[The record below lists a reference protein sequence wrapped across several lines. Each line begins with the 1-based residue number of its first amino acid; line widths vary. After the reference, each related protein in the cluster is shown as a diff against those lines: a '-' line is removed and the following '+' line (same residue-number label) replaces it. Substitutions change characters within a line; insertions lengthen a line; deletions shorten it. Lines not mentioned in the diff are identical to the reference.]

1 MKYYTLMDLKTT
13 SGMLKFLRLDGK
25 ISSSDGRSTI
35 DKSIL
40 PYISMEGQLIDMM
53 KDKEHFKPFF
63 NDEMIQDEL
72 DFNIQEEALGR
83 VDEDRWAELL
93 FDLMVYHRL
102 PTYPKPFQVNRN
114 NRMLNGIKV
123 EYRDPRDIAD
133 GLPQSQIR
141 RWETDGAIANIIGEI
156 PFFSDPREWMYLRRS
171 NYGDKKLNFDKTFR
185 HMLDNGVWV
194 LPEFDAHYDIW
205 KGDERFVGPIFND
218 VGPFPQQVT
227 LIENDVDVVRNVEVV
242 FIQGWVKVPYVANA
256 THSKRYGYD
265 FKLEKL
271 DEKILSISEMVA
283 VDYDTGEY
291 LGFID
296 DIMNYTSGSDAYVK
310 FQDHPYG
317 FPFMFLTS
325 NYYDN
330 QTPQVSFNR
339 RMSGN
344 YWGFPHFGYRKFNYA
359 GDSLK
364 FSFEM
369 SRSEGFNYE
378 LNSFPLINDVTVS
391 NLMYG
396 YKPGSLSL
404 MGNTFTHYLSVPNGA
419 RNDNEVIQ
427 TNEYIPMANID
438 DFSITGEVIP
448 EYRPEGS
455 ITNNFKYTKA
465 EIQFW
470 EGNMAETFLYDG
482 TSSPE
487 ETYEISHGLKNPS
500 SLINRMHPA
509 LHSNKY
515 NPYRFMDGYQGSSI
529 DNYIPEGVNPPKYNQ
544 WRIDS
549 MDFMVENSL
558 SIEPL
563 PRFFPLPYERNK
575 MRLNGSYVHA
585 LVHAKDYQG
594 EFTLVEIHFNERYDE
609 PIVRL
614 SYLGTNSE
622 VNHHAP
628 FPDNYNYD
636 RESEV
641 FEMFN
646 PRIATRGITLYHMDK
661 DETQKLFL
669 SFWEM
674 TWDDWKDF
682 FLSKSTDGILG
693 LKWYYGL
700 YGENVTTIT
709 QEGGFTGVPEPIKIG
724 NKTLTHKPI
733 TFQDNIHPM
742 GTVLD
747 YEFIQMTFNPF
758 TVPIPYENSAGGSP
772 HSSID
777 LYLPFYGYYK
787 LDVDSVAG
795 ERLFV
800 KYVISLFTGIASIRI
815 YQVDSNFDGG
825 DEIELRD
832 HALIDVV
839 QAEMSVDIPIDA
851 QANENFAMKV
861 ANSLIQ
867 KPINA
872 AGPGGLIMSSGEA
885 LITPS
890 RVDVTRTG
898 GLNPEFSILAPL
910 ELRLLV
916 TSPKQVYSNQDV
928 NGIPQYIYGSLSGYE
943 EGDYV
948 KFSGFKDLD
957 SSGNHKYSEEIIE
970 LLKGGVYL

>member
-1 MKYYTLMDLKTT
+1 MEYYTLMDLKTT
-13 SGMLKFLRLDGK
+13 SGMLKFLRLDK
-25 ISSSDGRSTI
+25 VVLASDRSTI

-53 KDKEHFKPFF
+53 EGKEHFKPFF
-63 NDEMIQDEL
+63 NDELIGDEL
-72 DFNIQEEALGR
+72 DFNIQEEALGN

-114 NRMLNGIKV
+114 NRMLNGNAV
-123 EYRDPRDIAD
+123 EYDDPRDVAD
-133 GLPQSQIR
+133 GLPSSQIR
-141 RWETDGAIANIIGEI
+141 RWKTDGAIANIIGEI

-171 NYGDKKLNFDKTFR
+171 NYGNKKLNFDRTFR

-194 LPEFDAHYDIW
+194 LPEFDGYYEIW
-205 KGDERFVGPIFND
+205 KKDERFVGPIFHELA
-218 VGPFPQQVT
+218 PFPQPVT
-227 LIENDVDVVRNVEVV
+227 LIENGVEVVRNVEVV

-256 THSKRYGYD
+256 THSKRLGYD
-265 FKLEKL
+265 FKLKKL

-296 DIMNYTSGSDAYVK
+296 DIMNYSSGFNAYTK

-317 FPFMFLTS
+317 FPLILLATH
-325 NYYDN
+325 YYEN
-330 QTPQVSFNR
+330 QTPQIHFNR

-344 YWGFPHFGYRKFNYA
+344 YWGFPHFGYRKFDYGSGN
-359 GDSLK
+359 LK
-364 FSFEM
+364 LAFER
-369 SRSEGFNYE
+369 SRREDFNYE
-378 LNSFPLINDVTVS
+378 ISTFPLINDKKVN

-396 YKPGSLSL
+396 EFIGSY
-404 MGNTFTHYLSVPNGA
+404 GNYGDTFTHYLSVPNGA
-419 RNDNEVIQ
+419 RNDNELIQ
-427 TNEYIPMANID
+427 TYEYVPMANID
-438 DFSITGEVIP
+438 DFTITGEITP
-448 EYRPEGS
+448 EYRPEGDV
-455 ITNNFKYTKA
+455 TNNFKYTKA

-482 TSSPE
+482 TGSPE
-487 ETYEISHGLKNPS
+487 ETYRISHGLKNPS
-500 SLINRMHPA
+500 SLINRVHPA
-509 LHSNKY
+509 LHANKY
-515 NPYRFMDGYQGSSI
+515 NPYRFMDDYNGSKI
-529 DNYIPEGVNPPKYNQ
+529 DDYVPEGVEIPKYNQ

-549 MDFMVENSL
+549 MNFMRDESFSV
-558 SIEPL
+558 EPL
-563 PRFFPLPYERNK
+563 PRFFPLPNEGNK

-585 LVHAKDYQG
+585 LILAKAYQG
-594 EFTLVEIHFNERYDE
+594 EFALAEIHFDEKYKE
-609 PIVRL
+609 PIVRIRR
-614 SYLGTNSE
+614 TDDE
-622 VNHHAP
+622 VKHHAP

-646 PRIATRGITLYHMDK
+646 PRVATRGITLYHMDK
-661 DETQKLFL
+661 DEVQKLFL

-674 TWDDWKDF
+674 TWSDWKDF

-700 YGENVTTIT
+700 YGENVTTISR
-709 QEGGFTGVPEPIKIG
+709 EGGFTGVPEPIKIG

-733 TFQDNIHPM
+733 TSPDNVHPK

-772 HSSID
+772 HTSID

-795 ERLFV
+795 ERLFI

-815 YQVDSNFDGG
+815 YQVDSNFNGG
-825 DEIELRD
+825 DEIELRE

-851 QANENFAMKV
+851 QANENFIMKV

-872 AGPGGLIMSSGEA
+872 ASPVGIAKSSVEGLT
-885 LITPS
+885 TPS

-916 TSPKQVYSNQDV
+916 TSPKQVYSNRDV
-928 NGIPQYIYGSLSGYE
+928 NGIPQHIYGSLSGYE

-948 KFSGFKDLD
+948 KFSGFKDSD
-957 SSGNHKYSEEIIE
+957 TSGNHKYSDEIIE
-970 LLKGGVYL
+970 LLKEGVYL